1 MLPFYRNLEIEIEI
15 RMNKFD
21 KRYQKYK
28 TLIDHKIN
36 SCIRKNEPVS
46 LYEPLKYVLSAS
58 GKRIRPL
65 LIVLSAEAVGGRINE
80 AINAAV
86 AIEVLHNFTLVHD
99 DIMDNAESRRGRAT
113 VHVRWDSNTAILVG
127 DELVALAYRE
137 LLRTKS
143 KAIAQIADVFTE
155 GVVEVC
161 EGQAY
166 DKEFELLRDVSID
179 DYLLMIS
186 KKTGK
191 LFSVSSEIGA
201 LIGGGTEREIKALRS
216 YGTFLG
222 RAFQIQDDLL
232 DVIAD
237 EKDFGKKIGG
247 DIIEGKKTF
256 LLIRAFERAT
266 GKDKKLIQ
274 SIIDHK
280 GTSKK
285 NISLV
290 REIYERYGIIELA
303 KQSVDK
309 DIRYANLQLE
319 KLRDSQSRDMLFWFS
334 DLVLNRQT

>member
-1 MLPFYRNLEIEIEI
+1 M
-15 RMNKFD
+15 KSFD
-21 KRYQKYK
+21 KKYQKYK
-28 TLIDHKIN
+28 SLIDLKIR
-36 SCIRKNEPVS
+36 SCIRKSEPVS
-46 LYEPLKYVLSAS
+46 LYEPMRYVLSAG

-65 LIVLSAEAVGGRINE
+65 LIVLSCEAVGGTMNE
-80 AINAAV
+80 AVNAAV

-113 VHVRWDSNTAILVG
+113 VHVRWDNNTAILVG

-143 KAIAQIADVFTE
+143 KAIAQVADVFTE

-166 DKEFELLRDVSID
+166 DKEFEMLHDVSID
-179 DYLLMIS
+179 DYLLMIA

-201 LIGGGTEREIKALRS
+201 LIGGGTERETRALRS
-216 YGTFLG
+216 YGTYIG

-237 EKDFGKKIGG
+237 EKEFGKTIGG

-256 LLIRAFERAT
+256 LLIRAFERAV
-266 GKDKKLIQ
+266 GKDKRTLH
-274 SIIDHK
+274 SIIKNK
-280 GTSKK
+280 GTPKK
-285 NISLV
+285 NV
-290 REIYERYGIIELA
+290 PAVKEIYERYGIIDLA
-303 KQSVDK
+303 KQSIDK
-309 DIRYANLQLE
+309 DIRQANLQLE
-319 KLRDSQSRDMLFWFS
+319 KLSDTPAREMLFWFS
-334 DLVLNRQT
+334 DMVLNRQF